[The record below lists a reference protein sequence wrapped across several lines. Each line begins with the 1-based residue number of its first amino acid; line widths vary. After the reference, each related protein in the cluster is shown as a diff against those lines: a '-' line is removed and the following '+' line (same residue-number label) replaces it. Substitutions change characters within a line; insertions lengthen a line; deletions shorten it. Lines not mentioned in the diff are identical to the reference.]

1 MSELTE
7 PNQEAR
13 DSGHTVSWLVLF
25 PLKDGSY
32 QRHEA
37 SVSATGRR
45 AITDMFEAI
54 QTQWEALNPKIT
66 RVGHYMMLQKV
77 AVDIVELLDVCFATF
92 FPPVRCCC

>member
-1 MSELTE
+1 MSELTK

-32 QRHEA
+32 QSHEA
-37 SVSATGRR
+37 SVSVTSLR
-45 AITDMFEAI
+45 AAADMLEAI
-54 QTQWEALNPKIT
+54 KTQWEVVNPKST

-77 AVDIVELLDVCFATF
+77 AVDIVELLDVCFVTV
-92 FPPVRCCC
+92 FPPIR